1 METSL
6 YGPLKRYFNNK
17 GFIVKGEVSNVD
29 LVALPNAF
37 NKKSE
42 PIIVELKT
50 GFSLSLFHQAI
61 QRQSITKNVY
71 IAVPRKKGKKAY
83 VSLRRNKMLSR
94 RLGIGL
100 ITVCLDQDIVKVICE
115 PGVFKRKIITS
126 RKVKLIE
133 EFEALHGDPNKGGM
147 MSSGVMTAYK
157 QAALRCAKIL
167 SVNGPTKASLVAN
180 KASYPMARNLMA
192 ANYYGWFVKTG
203 RGVYGISE
211 RGEDAILEYV
221 DLINTMFQSQSHC
234 GD

>member
-6 YGPLKRYFNNK
+6 YGPLKRYFNDK
-17 GFIVKGEVSNVD
+17 GFIVKGEVANAD
-29 LVALPNAF
+29 LVALPTEF

-42 PIIVELKT
+42 PIIVELKI

-100 ITVCLDQDIVKVICE
+100 ITVCLDEDIVKVICE

-180 KASYPMARNLMA
+180 KASCPKARNLMA

-203 RGVYGISE
+203 RGVYDISE
-211 RGEDAILEYV
+211 IGEDAILEHV

-234 GD
+234 GN